1 MTKKLGVINMDAFY
15 KYSAE
20 KEELLIEKLKE
31 LSDKS
36 NLQFTVETHID
47 EDAEAQYKH
56 ATGIAM
62 KDPSGKRG
70 RVIFLWKHVNQATVR
85 IQEMNLDKA
94 LKNSNNFLLGTGTFI
109 TLLAG
114 GPVTFLVGVG
124 YTAYGI
130 KGKLKEKA
138 FNKHIHSM
146 ITDIFELEE
155 IQAI

>member
-31 LSDKS
+31 LSGKS
-36 NLQFTVETHID
+36 NLEFTIETHID
-47 EDAEAQYKH
+47 EEADAHYKH
-56 ATGIAM
+56 ITGIAL

-94 LKNSNNFLLGTGTFI
+94 LKNSNNFFLGTGTFI

-114 GPVTFLVGVG
+114 GPLTFLVGVG
-124 YTAYGI
+124 ATVVGV
-130 KGKLKEKA
+130 KGKLNEKA
-138 FNKHIHSM
+138 FSKHIHSM

>member
-1 MTKKLGVINMDAFY
+1 MDAFY

-31 LSDKS
+31 LSGKS
-36 NLQFTVETHID
+36 NLEFTIETHID
-47 EDAEAQYKH
+47 EEADAHYKH
-56 ATGIAM
+56 ITGIAL

-94 LKNSNNFLLGTGTFI
+94 LKNSNNFFLGTGTFL

-124 YTAYGI
+124 ATVVGV

-155 IQAI
+155 IQSI

>member
-1 MTKKLGVINMDAFY
+1 MDAFY

-47 EDAEAQYKH
+47 EDAEAQYTH

-94 LKNSNNFLLGTGTFI
+94 LKNSNKFFLGTGTFI

-114 GPVTFLVGVG
+114 GPLTFLVGVCATVVG
-124 YTAYGI
+124 V
-130 KGKLKEKA
+130 KGKLNEKA

-155 IQAI
+155 IQSI